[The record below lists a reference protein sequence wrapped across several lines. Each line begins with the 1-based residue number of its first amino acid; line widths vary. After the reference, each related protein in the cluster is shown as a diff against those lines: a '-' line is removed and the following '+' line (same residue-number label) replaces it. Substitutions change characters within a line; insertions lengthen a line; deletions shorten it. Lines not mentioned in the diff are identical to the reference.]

1 MKARLMPFSRT
12 EFSQMLVEDEKN
24 SFNWEH
30 LSSAETMS
38 RKVKKPAT
46 TLGNGRGRFWEI
58 LSALSVHLEHQES
71 LIDFGA
77 YPGTL
82 LRLLRTMRGGAGLH
96 LGAAGFGYSPEFL
109 GAMQQLRV
117 SVLEM
122 EFDVR
127 YPMHSN
133 LKHILFYPAE
143 QGQLSLYDVGVCTEV
158 LEHQMYPLSLLA
170 GINRFIKTRGSLYL
184 TTNSVSFIGDILK
197 LVLGRHNVEE
207 IRHSHVLN
215 DSLWRPH
222 IRLFTLA
229 EVKLLVQMAG
239 FEIKDS
245 YYFDNG
251 GHGGIYSGME
261 GMVNSSV
268 RLAASAIPHL
278 RSHIF
283 VAATKVSPPSDE
295 ALSILRR
302 VIDMYNL
309 GAGIRV

>member
-1 MKARLMPFSRT
+1 MG
-12 EFSQMLVEDEKN
+12 
-24 SFNWEH
+24 
-30 LSSAETMS
+30 
-38 RKVKKPAT
+38 AT
-46 TLGNGRGRFWEI
+46 
-58 LSALSVHLEHQES
+58 
-71 LIDFGA
+71 
-77 YPGTL
+77 
-82 LRLLRTMRGGAGLH
+82 
-96 LGAAGFGYSPEFL
+96 GFGYSPEFL

-122 EFDVR
+122 EFDMR
-127 YPMHSN
+127 YPIHSN
-133 LKHILFYPAE
+133 LKHILSYPVE
-143 QGQLSLYDVGVCTEV
+143 RGQLYDVGVCTEV
-158 LEHQMYPLSLLA
+158 MEHQMYPLSLLA
-170 GINRFIKTRGSLYL
+170 GINRFIKTRGTLYL

-197 LVLGRHNVEE
+197 LVIGRHNVEE

-239 FEIKDS
+239 FEIKNS
-245 YYFDNG
+245 YYFNNG
-251 GHGGIYSGME
+251 GHGGIYSGMK

-268 RLAASAIPHL
+268 RLAARAIPHL

-283 VAATKVSPPSDE
+283 IAATKVSPPSDE

-309 GAGIRV
+309 GAVIRV